1 MLSIDAA
8 GLVTVAD
15 ADNHAQIA
23 STLFRNVTVSDRI
36 GSIPRSLTFSDGS
49 VFVSD
54 DNDAVDHAIQPFAGR
69 GAGLVHGLERFRP
82 RLFIL
87 VALVAALSWG
97 LYRFAL
103 PVMVEVAVAVT
114 PSAVP
119 ILLSKSAM
127 ASLDAS
133 MLEETGLN
141 VDTRLA
147 IHDAFRDIA
156 AKAPRGRDGYMLH
169 FRKGGPIGPNAFA
182 LPDGTIVLT
191 DELVDLAKDDREA
204 IIGVLAHEIGH
215 VEHDHTLR
223 RLYQAAG
230 VTALVMLV
238 AGDIGQAAEDLLIQG
253 TALLTLSYSREQES
267 DADRYSVNLM
277 HASGRDPMAIVR
289 FLELLRDK
297 LGDRSDSDF
306 FSTHPATVERIE
318 ETRRLA
324 QEIADQ

>member
-1 MLSIDAA
+1 M
-8 GLVTVAD
+8 TVIVQKFGGTSVAT
-15 ADNHAQIA
+15 A
-23 STLFRNVTVSDRI
+23 DRI
-36 GSIPRSLTFSDGS
+36 LAAAQR
-49 VFVSD
+49 
-54 DNDAVDHAIQPFAGR
+54 AVDAQRAG
-69 GAGLVHGLERFRP
+69 AQV
-82 RLFIL
+82 
-87 VALVAALSWG
+87 
-97 LYRFAL
+97 
-103 PVMVEVAVAVT
+103 VMVV
-114 PSAVP
+114 SA
-119 ILLSKSAM
+119 
-127 ASLDAS
+127 
-133 MLEETGLN
+133 
-141 VDTRLA
+141 
-147 IHDAFRDIA
+147 
-156 AKAPRGRDGYMLH
+156 RGH
-169 FRKGGPIGPNAFA
+169 K
-182 LPDGTIVLT
+182 T

-238 AGDIGQAAEDLLIQG
+238 AGDIGQAAEDLLVQG